1 MKKKGEE
8 EKLDL
13 KPPTPLSLQYP
24 TYTSKYINTYTFIRL
39 RYRDSPYDID
49 MTINLHTFVPI
60 LKGMQVNQQR
70 FLKEGGGEREYS
82 PASTTIICQSGWLES
97 REQSSLPG
105 NLRVNDKP
113 FSLNTKYNLGVCSYH
128 RSGIFEAYM
137 TAPPMYSPPM
147 ITSFQPRRK
156 TYQSSNSA
164 IM

>member
-70 FLKEGGGEREYS
+70 FLKEGGGGE
-82 PASTTIICQSGWLES
+82 
-97 REQSSLPG
+97 
-105 NLRVNDKP
+105 RVNTHQLVPLLYAKAGG
-113 FSLNTKYNLGVCSYH
+113 LKAGNNRV
-128 RSGIFEAYM
+128 
-137 TAPPMYSPPM
+137 
-147 ITSFQPRRK
+147 
-156 TYQSSNSA
+156 YQET
-164 IM
+164 